1 MTTMPRI
8 TVRTPR
14 RSKPPNVSQPSLQS
28 QAEAVGSRV
37 RIAFAELIRALPGG
51 ARRAK
56 DVQEA
61 LGLDNA
67 LGWKLY
73 RTATATEDLESLQF
87 VPTPAP
93 LEKALA
99 AAAAR
104 SVPEK
109 TLRAVREA
117 SAEFEKLVRN
127 HAATRR
133 EFESLLIGID
143 EGPTESALLRDRR
156 TAFRV
161 NRTLWGLQADV
172 RAQLSIFA
180 PNASPGAVPAASV
193 GGWIGLHQ
201 TRRDVPLCIEADV
214 GAIEKSE
221 SGRIALRDGVLS
233 LLGEF
238 SSIAGD
244 DLTVEQ
250 TADGHMHTVLKLDD
264 VGPAAGASILLLRT
278 SSMHPKNDFGS
289 ATLMATPSR
298 LLHSDVLVAT
308 GFSDPLTARV
318 ETFARP
324 SNVGSTRF
332 ETRPQD
338 RIPSADRVVYFPGVA
353 EVPDVPEIPRYAEL
367 VQRVLEDMGCAGMTF
382 DLYRCRVPYPMLHAT
397 VYMLVDERKGGA
409 GRGRKG

>member
-1 MTTMPRI
+1 MP
-8 TVRTPR
+8 P
-14 RSKPPNVSQPSLQS
+14 KVSQPTLQS

-37 RIAFAELIRALPGG
+37 RAAFAELIRVLPGG

-73 RTATATEDLESLQF
+73 RTATATEDLESLHF

-109 TLRAVREA
+109 ALRAVREA
-117 SAEFEKLVRN
+117 SAEFEKLVRT

-133 EFESLLIGID
+133 EFESLLIGIE

-161 NRTLWGLQADV
+161 NSTLWGLQADV
-172 RAQLSIFA
+172 RAQLAIFV
-180 PNASPGAVPAASV
+180 PNASPGAVPSASIV
-193 GGWIGLHQ
+193 GWVGLHQ
-201 TRRDVPLCIEADV
+201 TRRDVPLCVEADI
-214 GAIEKSE
+214 GAVEKS
-221 SGRIALRDGVLS
+221 GTGIVLRDGVLS

-244 DLTVEQ
+244 DLKVEQ
-250 TADGHMHTVLKLDD
+250 TADGHVHTVLKLDD
-264 VGPAAGASILLLRT
+264 VGPAAGASIFLRRT
-278 SSMHPKNDFGS
+278 SSMRPKDDFGS

-298 LLHSDVLVAT
+298 LLHSDLLVAT
-308 GFSDPLTARV
+308 GISDPLTARV

-338 RIPSADRVVYFPGVA
+338 RIPSSDRVVHIPGVA
-353 EVPDVPEIPRYAEL
+353 EMPDVPEIPRYAEL
-367 VQRVLEDMGCAGMTF
+367 VQRVLEDMGCAGTTF

-397 VYMLVDERKGGA
+397 VYVLVDERKGA
-409 GRGRKG
+409 ARRPKKA